1 MYSAPFDV
9 CLSITS
15 RCNLSCK
22 HCLNRNLT
30 GSEDDLTTQELL
42 EVIDQLGQAKVFNLS
57 IFGGEPLTHPDF
69 FLIIERLNKYPIRL
83 SLNTNGTL
91 INQHRAKWLK
101 DHKIKRTI
109 VSFDGSK
116 PEIMDTTRGSGTFKR
131 NVKGIESLLKE
142 GISVLLS
149 VTLTKINYQ
158 DVREMVL
165 LGKKLKANGIRF
177 NHVFFGGNAAC
188 FINEIYLSPEE
199 EREAIDEVW
208 QANQEFPDFI
218 ESSSTY
224 LGQKQKLEEMKNYK
238 PATDKIVIPPC
249 GAAGSKCAI
258 RPDGWVT
265 PCEMLWEVKCGNLK
279 KERLTN
285 IWQNS
290 SLMNQFRKPLE
301 LDLSEVPECKDCQY
315 QFLCFIGHRCSPY
328 YYPQGFKDRSL
339 YCWLNKSRGELIN
352 AHK

>member
-1 MYSAPFDV
+1 M
-9 CLSITS
+9 
-15 RCNLSCK
+15 
-22 HCLNRNLT
+22 NRNLA
-30 GSEDDLTTQELL
+30 GAEDDLTTEELL

-57 IFGGEPLTHPDF
+57 IFGGEPLAHPDF
-69 FLIIERLNKYPIRL
+69 FLIIEHLNKYPIKL

-91 INQHRAKWLK
+91 IDQPRAKWLK
-101 DHKIKRTI
+101 AHKIKRAI

-116 PEIMDTTRGSGTFKR
+116 PEIMDGVRGTGAFKR
-131 NVKGIESLLKE
+131 NIKGIEALLKE
-142 GISVLLS
+142 GLSVLLS

-165 LGKKLKANGIRF
+165 LGRKIEATGIRF

-188 FINEIYLSPEE
+188 FIDEIYLSPNE
-199 EREAIDEVW
+199 EREAIDAVW
-208 QANQEFPDFI
+208 RANQEFSQFI

-238 PATDKIVIPPC
+238 PVTDKIIIPPC
-249 GAAGSKCAI
+249 GAAGDKCAI

-279 KERLTN
+279 EQRLTD

-290 SLMNQFRKPLE
+290 FMMNQFRKPLE
-301 LDLSEVPECKDCQY
+301 LDLNEIPECKNCQCQY
-315 QFLCFIGHRCSPY
+315 LCFIGHRCSPY
-328 YYPQGFKDRSL
+328 YYPQGVKDRSL